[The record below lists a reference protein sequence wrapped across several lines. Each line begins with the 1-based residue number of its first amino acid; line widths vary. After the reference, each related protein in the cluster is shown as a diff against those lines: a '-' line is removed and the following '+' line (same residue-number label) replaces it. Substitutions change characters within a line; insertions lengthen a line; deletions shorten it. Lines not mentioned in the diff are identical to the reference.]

1 VWPNPA
7 QNELNIN
14 ILSEGL
20 KPEYEIYNL
29 VGNKVMSGNLKTGVQ
44 QVNLNS
50 ISNGIYFI
58 KINSGKEV
66 KSFKIV
72 VMK

>member
-1 VWPNPA
+1 MANPA

-20 KPEYEIYNL
+20 KSEFEIYNL
-29 VGNKVMSGNLKTGVQ
+29 VGNKIMSGNLQNGLQTI
-44 QVNLNS
+44 NLNS
-50 ISNGIYFI
+50 IPNGLYIV
-58 KINSGKEV
+58 KINSGKEIR
-66 KSFKIV
+66 SFKIV